1 MPQDCTS
8 SPFVPG
14 ERHSLS
20 QSTKENAGV
29 EESDDALVLEE
40 AEDFE
45 AESDA
50 CELFEDDE
58 SEDLPLLVS
67 EILLLVLDDD
77 QWYFFDGWEY
87 FDGLVLVV
95 PMLLAEILLLAL
107 EDDRPRF
114 LDSGEW

>member
-20 QSTKENAGV
+20 QSTKENSGV

-45 AESDA
+45 AETDV
-50 CELFEDDE
+50 CGLFEDGE
-58 SEDLPLLVS
+58 GEDLPLLLS
-67 EILLLVLDDD
+67 ENLLLVLDDD
-77 QWYFFDGWEY
+77 QWYFFDVCEY

-95 PMLLAEILLLAL
+95 PLLLSEILLLAL
-107 EDDRPRF
+107 DDDQPRF